1 MDDSREAETNPRG
14 GVSVVVLPLPAFG
27 HLNQLLHLARLLSAR
42 GVAVHYAGSAT
53 HNRQIRDRA
62 RGWRP
67 DATIHFHDFP
77 LPPFASPD
85 PDPRAAVKFPAHL
98 QPAFDAAVHLRP
110 PLDALLRSLAVP
122 SRRVVLIH
130 DSAMSFA
137 AALAASLPGVE
148 AFSFHSVSAFA
159 VLLYLWESC
168 GKQLEDLVVGKL
180 NLAVVTNDGCFTDEF
195 LGFLRRQHQ
204 MTGADSGR
212 LLNTCRSIEGPFIDL
227 LKEEPRWREQ
237 KTFAVG
243 PLNPTVVADDG
254 TSCRPECLEWLDQQ
268 PPSSVVYVSFGTT
281 SSLSDEQVA
290 ELAAGLQAS
299 GQRFIWVLRDADRAD
314 IYAGEESSDQVSR
327 DKLLPN
333 YDKAV
338 HRSGRVVRGWA
349 PQLEILAHRS
359 TGGFMSHCGWNS
371 CMESLSMGV
380 PIMAWPMHSD
390 QPRNTLLVT
399 HILGTGVLVR
409 DWAKRNELTP
419 AMAIRDSILRLMISE
434 EGKEVQRSAKAVGQ
448 AVRKAMAE
456 GGSSKADLDAFIAYI
471 TS

>member
-1 MDDSREAETNPRG
+1 MDDGREAETNLR

-27 HLNQLLHLARLLSAR
+27 HLNQLLHLARLLSTR

-53 HNRQIRDRA
+53 HNRQVRDRA
-62 RGWRP
+62 SGWRP

-77 LPPFASPD
+77 LPPFASPE

-98 QPAFDAAVHLRP
+98 QPAFDAAVHLRH
-110 PLDALLRSLAVP
+110 PLAALLRSLAAP

-195 LGFLRRQHQ
+195 LGFLQSQHQ

-243 PLNPTVVADDG
+243 PLNQTVVADDG
-254 TSCRPECLEWLDQQ
+254 TSCRHECLEWLDQQ

-314 IYAGEESSDQVSR
+314 IYADEGISDHASG
-327 DKLLPN
+327 DKQLPN

-338 HRSGRVVRGWA
+338 HRTGRVVRGWA
-349 PQLEILAHRS
+349 PQLDILAHRS

-380 PIMAWPMHSD
+380 PILAWPMHSD

-434 EGKEVQRSAKAVGQ
+434 EGKDVQRRANAVGQ